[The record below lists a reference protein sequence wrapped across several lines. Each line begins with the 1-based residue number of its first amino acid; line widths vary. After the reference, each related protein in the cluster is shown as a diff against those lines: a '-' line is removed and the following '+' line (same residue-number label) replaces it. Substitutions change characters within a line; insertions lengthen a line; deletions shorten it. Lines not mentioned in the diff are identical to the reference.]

1 MDLLKIKKNIWIVM
15 ILFIIAMIFFLIGGL
30 YLLSLYFNTTNP
42 VFFLLEIPWLLL
54 MLEVLRKIVK
64 K

>member
-1 MDLLKIKKNIWIVM
+1 MDLLKIKKNKWIVM
-15 ILFIIAMIFFLIGGL
+15 ILFIITMIFFLFGGL

-54 MLEVLRKIVK
+54 MLEVLRKIVN
-64 K
+64 

>member
-1 MDLLKIKKNIWIVM
+1 MDLLKIKKNKWIVM
-15 ILFIIAMIFFLIGGL
+15 ILFIIAMIFLLIGGL

-64 K
+64 